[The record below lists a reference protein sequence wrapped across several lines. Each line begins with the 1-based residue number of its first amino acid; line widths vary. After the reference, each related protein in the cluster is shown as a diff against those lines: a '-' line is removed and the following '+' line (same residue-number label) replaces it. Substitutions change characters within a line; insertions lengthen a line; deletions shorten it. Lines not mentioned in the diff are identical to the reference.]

1 LNLDFKL
8 QLIESESKGRIISTP
23 RIVTQNKKSATIT
36 STEQTSFRV
45 QQPATGTSP
54 ALATFQNIS
63 ADLTLTVTPQV
74 TNDGAISMTI
84 NLAKASFGSRPSEG
98 APPNV
103 NRRNINTNVLVD
115 NGSTVVIG
123 GLYSTESLDTVSGIP
138 VLKDLPLIGWFFR
151 SPKVTSLGKKELII
165 FMTPRIINQEE
176 AGLSDRQSAKT
187 SVETTPL

>member
-1 LNLDFKL
+1 
-8 QLIESESKGRIISTP
+8 
-23 RIVTQNKKSATIT
+23 
-36 STEQTSFRV
+36 
-45 QQPATGTSP
+45 
-54 ALATFQNIS
+54 
-63 ADLTLTVTPQV
+63 
-74 TNDGAISMTI
+74 MTI